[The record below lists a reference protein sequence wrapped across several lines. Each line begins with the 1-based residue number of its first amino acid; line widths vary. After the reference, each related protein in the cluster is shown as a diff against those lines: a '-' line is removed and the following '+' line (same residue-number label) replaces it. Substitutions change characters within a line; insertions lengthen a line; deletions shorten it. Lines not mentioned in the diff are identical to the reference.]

1 MFRRWWQQRRS
12 ALPSHGP
19 VDVDGIR
26 ALIAE
31 VLASLP
37 PGAGHV
43 EESRERLKQYPNAPE
58 HDLDYLQLRVSPRRP
73 DALDVAIDVYDAQG
87 VVNVWVGDFLPIE
100 LTAPININTE
110 PPRPFM
116 DVIREALA
124 EATTGLV
131 DGEQAAPPWS

>member
-1 MFRRWWQQRRS
+1 M
-12 ALPSHGP
+12 PSHGP
-19 VDVDGIR
+19 VDVDDIT
-26 ALIAE
+26 AVIAE

-37 PGAGHV
+37 AGVAHV
-43 EESRERLKQYPNAPE
+43 KESHERLQYRDDP
-58 HDLDYLQLRVSPRRP
+58 DRGLDFLRLRVSPRRP

-87 VVNVWVGDFLPIE
+87 VVNVWVGDFLPIK

-110 PPRPFM
+110 PPRPFL

-131 DGEQAAPPWS
+131 DGERAAPPWS

>member
-1 MFRRWWQQRRS
+1 MFGRWRQRRS

-19 VDVDGIR
+19 VDVEGIK
-26 ALIAE
+26 ALITE
-31 VLASLP
+31 VLAALP
-37 PGAGHV
+37 AGAAKV
-43 EESRERLKQYPNAPE
+43 EESRERLQQYPEAPE
-58 HDLDYLQLRVSPRRP
+58 HDLDFLRLRVTPRTP
-73 DALDVAIDVYDAQG
+73 DALDVAIDIYDAQG
-87 VVNVWVGDFLPIE
+87 VVNVFVGDFLPIE